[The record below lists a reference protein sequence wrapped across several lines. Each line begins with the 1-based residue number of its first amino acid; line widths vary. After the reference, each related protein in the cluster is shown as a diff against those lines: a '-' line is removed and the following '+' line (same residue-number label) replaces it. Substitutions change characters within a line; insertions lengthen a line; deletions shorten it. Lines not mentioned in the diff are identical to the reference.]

1 MTTTNQPD
9 DKRVRGINKATMHPQ
24 QKLGRTVTRIV
35 LNGLVIAVAVVTF
48 FPIYWMLVSTFQPNE
63 YTLHFPPPLFP
74 QAITVRQFADLFAN
88 HPLALWLR
96 NSFIIALLTMLVCMI
111 LSIMGAYALSNL
123 RWKGRNLFGLFLL
136 VTQMLPEI
144 LVLIPIYGIYR
155 RLDLLNSLTSLS
167 VIDAAF
173 ILPICIWIL
182 KGVFD
187 TVPPEVLDAAVVDG
201 CTQLSVIWRIVLPL
215 TVPGLVAVAVVA
227 FFFAWNEYL
236 YASILLGKA
245 QLMPASVGLST
256 LKAIG
261 RTPVEQYMA
270 AGLTFAILPVAFYLL
285 MQRYIVSG
293 LTAGAVKG

>member
-1 MTTTNQPD
+1 MTTEAAAAKSDIPTT
-9 DKRVRGINKATMHPQ
+9 RTSIKARKTI
-24 QKLGRTVTRIV
+24 GRIALYITVA
-35 LNGLVIAVAVVTF
+35 AVSLMTF
-48 FPIYWMLVSTFQPNE
+48 FPIYWMIVSTLQPNK
-63 YTLHFPPPLFP
+63 YTLHFPPPLIP
-74 QAITVRQFADLFAN
+74 KEITFGQFSELFVN
-88 HPLALWLR
+88 HPLGLWLR
-96 NSFIIALLTMLVCMI
+96 NSFLIAMLTMLICMI
-111 LSIMGAYALSNL
+111 LSIMGAHALSAL
-123 RWKGRNLFGLFLL
+123 RWRGRTLFGLFLL
-136 VTQMLPEI
+136 ITQMLPEM

-155 RLDLLNSLTSLS
+155 SLGVLNNLNSLA

-187 TVPPEVLDAAVVDG
+187 TVPSEILDAALVDG
-201 CTQLSVIWRIVLPL
+201 CTELSVIWRIILPL

-245 QLMPASVGLST
+245 ELMPASVGLST

-270 AGLTFAILPVAFYLL
+270 AGLTFSILPVLFYLL

>member
-1 MTTTNQPD
+1 MA
-9 DKRVRGINKATMHPQ
+9 KAHAGVWS
-24 QKLGRTVTRIV
+24 GRIHLRSRLRRIV
-35 LNGLVIAVAVVTF
+35 LYSSVLVVCLTTF
-48 FPIYWMLVSTFQPNE
+48 FPIYWMVVSTLQPNE

-74 QAITVRQFADLFAN
+74 QEITFGQFAELFVA
-88 HPLALWLR
+88 HPVAIWIR
-96 NSFIIALLTMLVCMI
+96 NSWVIALLTMLVCMV
-111 LSIMGAYALSNL
+111 LSIMGAYALSSL
-123 RWKGRNLFGLFLL
+123 RWPGRNLFGLFLL
-136 VTQMLPEI
+136 VTQMLPEM

-155 RLDLLNSLTSLS
+155 SFSLLNNLTSLAL
-167 VIDAAF
+167 VDAAF
-173 ILPICIWIL
+173 ILPICVWIL

-187 TVPPEVLDAAVVDG
+187 TVPHEILDAALVDG
-201 CTQLSVIWRIVLPL
+201 CNELSVIWRIVLPL

-245 QLMPASVGLST
+245 ELMPASVGLST

-261 RTPVEQYMA
+261 RTPIEQYMA
-270 AGLTFAILPVAFYLL
+270 AGLIFSILPILFYLL